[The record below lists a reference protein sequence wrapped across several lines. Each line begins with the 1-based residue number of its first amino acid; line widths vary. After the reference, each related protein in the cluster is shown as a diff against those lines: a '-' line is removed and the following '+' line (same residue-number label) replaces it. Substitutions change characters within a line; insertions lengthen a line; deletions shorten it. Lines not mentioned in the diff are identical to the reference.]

1 MTGRISNIMQLGKDI
16 IVTIVTA
23 SCEFQGNEI
32 VEVKKQSK
40 KRSLSA
46 NAYFHVLSDKLADV
60 MGVSKAYAK
69 NFLLARYGQRELDE
83 DGNVVTLAVKE
94 GIDLM
99 EREDIHTALIGSKLI
114 PSESPYDEDE
124 YYDVYAV
131 IRGTHT
137 YTSAEMNYLITGTVS
152 EAKEQGI
159 ETMTPQEI
167 ARLEGIAEHYSRK

>member
-23 SCEFQGNEI
+23 SCEFQGNEV

-46 NAYFHVLSDKLADV
+46 NAYFHVLSDKIADAI
-60 MGVSKAYAK
+60 GVSKPYAK
-69 NFLLARYGQRELDE
+69 NFLLARYGQRELDSNGE
-83 DGNVVTLAVKE
+83 PLRLAVKE

-99 EREDIHTALIGSKLI
+99 EREDIHTALVGYDYIDGETYDIYEVVRGS
-114 PSESPYDEDE
+114 
-124 YYDVYAV
+124 
-131 IRGTHT
+131 HT
-137 YTSAEMNYLITGTVS
+137 YTSAEFNALLTGTTS
-152 EAKEQGI
+152 EAKELGI

-167 ARLEGIAEHYSRK
+167 ARLEGIAEHYSKRT